1 MALKVAPFVV
11 PGAKVEPYKTEL
23 TLDDVERPLFDSI
36 AQEHVRQ
43 LGTLID
49 LYFRDIGKSQR
60 DSVYDEAIKTSWSTP
75 IRVKGF
81 VEWPDSAPVLEDQG
95 EHTEFNATAWIA
107 RKELEDAHA
116 NIPSEGDVLCI
127 WRTPFFNAWASD
139 NQNEPDQG
147 FYFNIV
153 DVDDD
158 GHLFDTPSFV
168 GVRMTIR
175 RNNTFS
181 PERRIKST

>member
-1 MALKVAPFVV
+1 MRKVEPYVV
-11 PGAKVEPYKTEL
+11 PGGVVEPYKTEL
-23 TLDDVERPLFDSI
+23 TLDDKERHLFDSV
-36 AQEHVRQ
+36 AQEHVQ
-43 LGTLID
+43 IHGTVID
-49 LYFRDIGKSQR
+49 VYYRNIPKSQR
-60 DSVYDEAIKTSWSTP
+60 DKVYDEPTKTSWSPPT
-75 IRVKGF
+75 RLKAY

-95 EHTEFNATAWIA
+95 EHTEFNATAWVS

-116 NIPSEGDVLCI
+116 PIPSEGDVLRV
-127 WRTPFFNAWASD
+127 WRTPFFDAWASD

-158 GHLFDTPSFV
+158 GHLFDTASFV